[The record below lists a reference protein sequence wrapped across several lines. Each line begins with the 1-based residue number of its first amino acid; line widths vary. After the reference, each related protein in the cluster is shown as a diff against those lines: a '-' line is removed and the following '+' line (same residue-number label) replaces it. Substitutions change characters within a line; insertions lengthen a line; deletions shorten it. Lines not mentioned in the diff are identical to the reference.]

1 LNERFIARQPILDT
15 RLQLHGYELLFR
27 GSGAKDAFMAPSAT
41 SQVIA
46 DSTMVFDWA
55 DLVGEVPAFVNFSVA
70 ELTKGIALLL
80 SRQHAVIEIPPET
93 ELSNELVSACRSLHK
108 AGYRLALDGFADLP
122 AQRPLVEFSDYLKVD
137 FHDTS
142 RESQADMGARYATG
156 KSRLVAKK
164 IENWAEYDR
173 ARKLG
178 FSFLQGFFFL
188 EPQILHKRDVP
199 NSRLNALSLLN
210 AVHKSP
216 LDIPEVEAVLKRD
229 PGLTYKLLRYLNSPI
244 MERRAE
250 IHSVSNAVQLL
261 GESTFRR
268 WATLAAIVTPA
279 SDKPSELV
287 HMALTR
293 ALLCEKIAERL
304 DREDA
309 YEFFLVG
316 LLSLTPAI
324 LDQSL
329 SHIVAGLPLSS
340 RVSEALLGQPNPL
353 RYALDAVLAYEQ
365 AEWEQFVTFMERVA
379 VPENAV
385 PECFVSASRAARN
398 LVSPL

>member
-1 LNERFIARQPILDT
+1 LNERFIARQPILDA

-27 GSGAKDAFMAPSAT
+27 GSGTKDAFKAPSAT

-46 DSTMVFDWA
+46 DSTMVFNWA
-55 DLVGEVPAFVNFSVA
+55 DLVGEVPAFVNFSLA
-70 ELTKGIALLL
+70 ELTNGIALLL
-80 SRQHAVIEIPPET
+80 PRQHAVIEIPVEAA
-93 ELSNELVSACRSLHK
+93 LSDDLVSACRGLHN

-122 AQRPLVEFSDYLKVD
+122 GQRPLVEFSGYLKVD
-137 FHDTS
+137 FHETS
-142 RESQADMGARYATG
+142 REFQADLGARYAAG
-156 KSRLVAKK
+156 KARLVAKK
-164 IENWAEYDR
+164 IESWAEYDR

-210 AVHKSP
+210 TVHQSP
-216 LDIPEVEAVLKRD
+216 LDIPQVEAVLKRD

-250 IHSVSNAVQLL
+250 IHSVANAVQLL
-261 GESTFRR
+261 GDQTFRR

-279 SDKPSELV
+279 SDKPNELV

-293 ALLCEKIAERL
+293 ALLCEKIAQRL
-304 DREDA
+304 EREDS

-316 LLSLTPAI
+316 LLSLTSAI
-324 LDQSL
+324 LDQPL
-329 SHIVAGLPLSS
+329 SHIVAGLPVAL
-340 RVSEALLGQPNPL
+340 RVSGALLGEANPL
-353 RYALDAVLAYEQ
+353 RYTLDAVLAYEQ
-365 AEWEQFVTFMERVA
+365 AEWEQFVTFMERMA
-379 VPENAV
+379 VPEDAV
-385 PECFVSASRAARN
+385 PECFAAATKAARD
-398 LVSPL
+398 LAAPL

>member
-1 LNERFIARQPILDT
+1 MYEHFIARQPILDT

-27 GSGAKDAFMAPSAT
+27 GSSNKDAFNGPSAT
-41 SQVIA
+41 SQVVA
-46 DSTMVFDWA
+46 DSTMVFNWA
-55 DLVGEVPAFVNFSVA
+55 DLVGNVPAFVNFSA
-70 ELTKGIALLL
+70 HELASGVALLL
-80 SRQHAVIEIPPET
+80 SRRHTVIEIPAET
-93 ELSNELVSACRSLHK
+93 EINDALVSACKDLHQT
-108 AGYRLALDGFADLP
+108 GYRLAIDGFADAA

-137 FHDTS
+137 FHETS
-142 RESQADMGARYATG
+142 KEFQAEVGARYATG

-164 IENWAEYDR
+164 IESWAEYDR
-173 ARKLG
+173 ARRLG

-188 EPQILHKRDVP
+188 EPQILQKRDIP
-199 NSRLNALSLLN
+199 HSRLNSLSLLS
-210 AVHKSP
+210 AVHQSP
-216 LDIPEVEAVLKRD
+216 LDILAVEAILKRD

-250 IHSVSNAVQLL
+250 IHSIANAVQLL
-261 GESTFRR
+261 GDQTFRR

-279 SDKPSELV
+279 SDKANELV

-293 ALLCEKIAERL
+293 ALLCEQIAQRL

-324 LDQSL
+324 LDQPL
-329 SHIVAGLPLSS
+329 SHIVAGLPLPN
-340 RVSEALLGQPNPL
+340 RVSGALLGEPNPL

-365 AEWEQFVTFMERVA
+365 AEWGQFVTFMERIA
-379 VPENAV
+379 VPEDAV
-385 PECFVSASRAARN
+385 PECFVAASKAARD
-398 LVSPL
+398 LAAPL